1 MSLYPKCES
10 PGSYVYLVGPCEYES
25 GKYVV
30 ARITSE
36 TKSGYNIIEDNPY
49 VYESEADCQRECDE
63 INAEYFTKAEAE
75 AIKVLIF
82 RQ

>member
-10 PGSYVYLVGPCEYES
+10 PGSYVYIVGPCEYGH

-36 TKSGYNIIEDNPY
+36 TKSGYNIIECNPD
-49 VYESEADCQRECDE
+49 VYASKEECQKECDE
-63 INAEYFTKAEAE
+63 INSEHFSKVEVE
-75 AIKVLIF
+75 AIKTLILK
-82 RQ
+82 